1 MPADTRWLPRT
12 RLLCLLDA
20 FLSPDQPY
28 IPEDLRVSLTFIS
41 SKLGRRKKRGTVVS
55 AALNIEFNSSFSL
68 FCSCGFPFGTETR
81 KQNFHIFPAFVEVH
95 ARILV
100 NLTFVPCVLHS
111 FFAEATGLYCTNVVR
126 DPFHRKLAA
135 DKRNFGLNWI
145 KISQPRIMNRERER
159 ARVGN

>member
-1 MPADTRWLPRT
+1 MHSHHNYASGYTVAPENSTPLS
-12 RLLCLLDA
+12 LDA

-100 NLTFVPCVLHS
+100 NLTFVPCVLHP
-111 FFAEATGLYCTNVVR
+111 FFGLAVRDSYGFILYTNV
-126 DPFHRKLAA
+126 
-135 DKRNFGLNWI
+135 
-145 KISQPRIMNRERER
+145 
-159 ARVGN
+159 